1 MKKMSEENGSV
12 LILKRV
18 YFSDITYTYR
28 VENQKQKM
36 EYLFDFEKQIEEISE
51 NIYRV
56 SLTCRIEDSDKEI
69 ELNIKEVGEFEC
81 LEKDEKIRHTILNE
95 NAIAFLFPYL
105 RSQICLVTTQP
116 EQLPISLP
124 AFNIISLFE

>member
-69 ELNIKEVGEFEC
+69 ELNIKEVVEMEC
-81 LEKDEKIRHTILNE
+81 
-95 NAIAFLFPYL
+95 
-105 RSQICLVTTQP
+105 
-116 EQLPISLP
+116 
-124 AFNIISLFE
+124 